1 MPDVITKACPI
12 RERCRDELIQPDMGS
27 SLQSRRLV
35 WALGLAAALT
45 LSGCATYRKC
55 GYAGCPGD
63 AEITAQFN
71 ALVSQHPA
79 LEAPNTVRAHTI
91 DRVVYLYGQVDTE
104 LERSEAE
111 ELAHQV
117 AGVTR
122 VVDSINFSFEGR

>member
-1 MPDVITKACPI
+1 MS
-12 RERCRDELIQPDMGS
+12 S
-27 SLQSRRLV
+27 SLQPRRLV
-35 WALGLAAALT
+35 GALGVAAAVTLT
-45 LSGCATYRKC
+45 GCASYRRC

-71 ALVSQHPA
+71 ALLRQHPA
-79 LEAPNTVRAHTI
+79 LEAPNTVRAHTV

>member
-1 MPDVITKACPI
+1 MT
-12 RERCRDELIQPDMGS
+12 G
-27 SLQSRRLV
+27 SLQRRWLV
-35 WALGLAAALT
+35 WALCLAVGGA

-63 AEITAQFN
+63 AQITAQFN
-71 ALVSQHPA
+71 ALIRQHPA

-111 ELAHQV
+111 ELAHQI
-117 AGVTR
+117 AGVTN
-122 VVDSINFSFEGR
+122 VVDSINFAFEGR

>member
-1 MPDVITKACPI
+1 MS
-12 RERCRDELIQPDMGS
+12 S
-27 SLQSRRLV
+27 SLQSRQHVWMIGVAVTLV
-35 WALGLAAALT
+35 

-71 ALVSQHPA
+71 ALLRQHPA

-111 ELAHQV
+111 QLAHQV